1 MIVCKANER
10 HPPPQNFAIVEETL
24 QKRLRTLAGS
34 WPLAAFL
41 VVLLLG
47 LPMALFF
54 DLRAISA
61 DFLQTQSRAFD
72 RVITSIRD
80 YYANTIVASVQ
91 QNPHDVVV
99 TAHFK
104 GHPGAIP
111 IPATFSLALG
121 GVIARDQRNVRYRFL
136 SHLPFK
142 GRPPHRLD
150 GFERAALRTLA
161 AHPSATISSSTWHG
175 LTAEVRYA
183 TPIVMTASCVA
194 CHNADP
200 NSPKRDWKIGEVG
213 GIQELVLSE
222 PLAMNLY
229 SFQYLLLY
237 IFVALALGVTVYLQ
251 QRKQAAIIDRANA
264 DLSHANDT
272 LLGLSTNISR
282 YISPQIYESIF
293 SGRTGTE
300 LHTQR
305 KKLTIFFSD
314 IKDFTAT
321 SERLAPEELT
331 AVLNEYFDEMSA
343 IALEFGGTID
353 KFVGDAML
361 VFFGDPESMG
371 VVDDAVACV
380 KMATAMQKR
389 LTELSARWSHSGIE
403 HPFQARMGINTG
415 FVNVGNF
422 GSSVRMDYTIV
433 GAEVNLAARLE
444 TVAEPG
450 SIILSYETYALV
462 RDIVAAHPLAPI
474 SVKGIPREIVPY
486 VLDGLRDG
494 ASEHRR
500 IFSEHAD
507 GIDLYLDIDALD
519 AAAREK
525 TRALLLAAARSI
537 APPNDVPPND
547 APP

>member
-1 MIVCKANER
+1 MLGLILRKAHER
-10 HPPPQNFAIVEETL
+10 NAPPQNFAIVEENL
-24 QKRLRTLAGS
+24 QKRSRALATT

-41 VVLLLG
+41 VVVLLG
-47 LPMALFF
+47 LPLALFF

-61 DFLQTQSRAFD
+61 GFLQAQSRALD
-72 RVITSIRD
+72 RVVSSIRD
-80 YYANTIVASVQ
+80 YYADTIVASVQ
-91 QNPHDVVV
+91 RNPHNVVV
-99 TAHFK
+99 TAHFE

-121 GVIARDQRNVRYRFL
+121 GVISRDQRDVRYRFL
-136 SHLPFK
+136 SNLPFK
-142 GRPPHRLD
+142 GRAPHHLD
-150 GFERAALRTLA
+150 HFERAALRAFAT
-161 AHPSATISSSTWHG
+161 HPAMTMTSSSWHG
-175 LTAEVRYA
+175 LTTEVRYA
-183 TPIVMTASCVA
+183 TPIVMAASCVA

-200 NSPKRDWKIGEVG
+200 NSPKRDWKVGEVG
-213 GIQELVLSE
+213 GLQELILTE

-229 SFQYLLLY
+229 SFKYLLLY
-237 IFVALALGVTVYLQ
+237 ILIALALGTILFRQ
-251 QRKQAAIIDRANA
+251 QRRQAAIIDSANA
-264 DLSHANDT
+264 ELSRTNDA
-272 LLGLSTNISR
+272 LVGLSSNISR

-343 IALEFGGTID
+343 IALQFGGTID

-361 VFFGDPESMG
+361 VFFGDPESAG
-371 VVDDAVACV
+371 VVDDAAACV
-380 KMATAMQKR
+380 RMAIAMQAR
-389 LTELSARWSHSGIE
+389 LAELSARWRNRGIE
-403 HPFQARMGINTG
+403 RPFRARMGINTG

-422 GSSVRMDYTIV
+422 GSSVRMDYTII

-450 SIILSYETYALV
+450 SIVLSYETYALV
-462 RDIVAAHPLAPI
+462 RELVAAHSLAPI

-486 VLDGLRDG
+486 VLDGLRDE
-494 ASEHRR
+494 ASVLRR
-500 IFSEHAD
+500 IFSEHAE
-507 GIDLYLDIDALD
+507 GIDLYIDVDALD
-519 AAAREK
+519 AAARERA
-525 TRALLLAAARSI
+525 RALLLEAANSI
-537 APPNDVPPND
+537 ESPFDPRP
-547 APP
+547 